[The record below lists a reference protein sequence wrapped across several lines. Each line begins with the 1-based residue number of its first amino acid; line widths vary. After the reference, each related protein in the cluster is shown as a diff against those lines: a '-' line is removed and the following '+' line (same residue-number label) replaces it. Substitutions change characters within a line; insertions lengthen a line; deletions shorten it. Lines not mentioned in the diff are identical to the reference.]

1 MKKLEK
7 ELLDTRKVYTDRL
20 NECEAQV
27 NIVQQ
32 QMLEKSEII
41 GRLREELL
49 ASKIVVA
56 KENYDITV
64 QTDDQIDEEK

>member
-1 MKKLEK
+1 M
-7 ELLDTRKVYTDRL
+7 YTDRL

-27 NIVQQ
+27 SIIQQ
-32 QMLEKSEII
+32 QMLEKSEIT

>member
-27 NIVQQ
+27 SIVQQ
-32 QMLEKSEII
+32 QMLEKSEIT

-49 ASKIVVA
+49 ASKIVVT

>member
-1 MKKLEK
+1 M
-7 ELLDTRKVYTDRL
+7 YTDRL
-20 NECEAQV
+20 NECEEQV
-27 NIVQQ
+27 SIVQQ

>member
-1 MKKLEK
+1 M
-7 ELLDTRKVYTDRL
+7 DTRKVYTDRL
-20 NECEAQV
+20 NECEEQV
-27 NIVQQ
+27 SIVQQ

>member
-1 MKKLEK
+1 VKKLEK

-27 NIVQQ
+27 SIVQQ
-32 QMLEKSEII
+32 QMLEKSEIT

-49 ASKIVVA
+49 ASKIVVT

>member
-20 NECEAQV
+20 NECEEQV
-27 NIVQQ
+27 SIVQQ

>member
-27 NIVQQ
+27 SIVQQ
-32 QMLEKSEII
+32 QMLEKSEIT

>member
-1 MKKLEK
+1 
-7 ELLDTRKVYTDRL
+7 
-20 NECEAQV
+20 
-27 NIVQQ
+27 
-32 QMLEKSEII
+32 MLEKSEII

>member
-27 NIVQQ
+27 SIIQQ
-32 QMLEKSEII
+32 QMLEKSEIT

>member
-20 NECEAQV
+20 NECEAQIS
-27 NIVQQ
+27 IVQQ
-32 QMLEKSEII
+32 QMLEKSEIT

>member
-1 MKKLEK
+1 M
-7 ELLDTRKVYTDRL
+7 DTRKVYTDRL

-27 NIVQQ
+27 SIVQQ